1 MKNNMAAHNNGNK
14 NDVMLRSPVLSLVCV
29 LLFGTVSILLGSVCA
44 TSGLHLDTHT
54 SDVSSFN
61 APYGLRVIG
70 H

>member
-1 MKNNMAAHNNGNK
+1 MAAHNNGNK
-14 NDVMLRSPVLSLVCV
+14 RDVMLSSPVLSLVCV

-44 TSGLHLDTHT
+44 RATSGLHLDTHT
-54 SDVSSFN
+54 SDASSFN